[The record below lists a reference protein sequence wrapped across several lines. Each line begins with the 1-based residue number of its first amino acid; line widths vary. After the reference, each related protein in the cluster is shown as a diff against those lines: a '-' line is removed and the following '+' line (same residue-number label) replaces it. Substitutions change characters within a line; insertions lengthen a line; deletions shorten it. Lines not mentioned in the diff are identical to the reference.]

1 MIVLG
6 IETSGYEGSIA
17 LLRDHVSLGEKRLN
31 QPGRRHAQSL
41 VREIDELLKQNSLKS
56 SDVELVAVSRGP
68 GSFTGLR
75 VGMVFAKTF
84 AYAAQCRFI
93 EIDTF
98 EVIAENLPHT
108 ISQVLIIEDA
118 QRDDLFVGEYVRNP
132 TNGWNQV
139 SPIRIVSRDE
149 FLTNRSSTDTIT
161 GPGIKKLGE
170 FNCVG
175 NWLTESSMS
184 QPQAGVVAKLGQ
196 RYGTAENQRSYSGNA
211 DFWKAIPF
219 YLRQSAA
226 EEKRAASPSAN

>member
-17 LLRDHVSLGEKRLN
+17 LLRDGLVLGEKRLN

-41 VREIDELLKQNSLKS
+41 VLEVGELLKQNSLKS
-56 SDVELVAVSRGP
+56 ADIELVAVSRGP

-84 AYAAQCRFI
+84 AYATQCRFI

-98 EVIAENLPHT
+98 EVIAENLPNYVK
-108 ISQVLIIEDA
+108 QVIIIEDA
-118 QRDDLFVGEYVRNP
+118 QRDDLFVGEYQRNDADE
-132 TNGWNQV
+132 WSQV

-149 FLTNRSSTDTIT
+149 FLSKRIPTDTIT
-161 GPGIKKLGE
+161 GPGVKKQGE
-170 FNCVG
+170 FTSAG
-175 NWLTESSMS
+175 NWLRELEIS
-184 QPQAGVVAKLGQ
+184 QPQAGVLAKLGH
-196 RYGTAENQRSYSGNA
+196 RYGTAENQKSYSGNT

-226 EEKRAASPSAN
+226 EEKRAASASS

>member
-17 LLRDHVSLGEKRLN
+17 LLRDNDSLGEKRLN
-31 QPGRRHAQSL
+31 QPGRRHAQAL
-41 VREIDELLKQNSLKS
+41 VREIDELLKQNGLIS
-56 SDVELVAVSRGP
+56 SDVDLVAVSRGP

-98 EVIAENLPHT
+98 EAIAENLPQT
-108 ISQVLIIEDA
+108 IRQVLIIEDA
-118 QRDDLFVGEYVRNP
+118 QRDDLFVGEYVRDQA
-132 TNGWNQV
+132 NGWNQV

-149 FLTNRSSTDTIT
+149 FLKDRMPSDTIT
-161 GPGIKKLGE
+161 GPGIKKLGD
-170 FNCVG
+170 FNSAG
-175 NWLTESSMS
+175 NWLNEVDVS

-196 RYGTAENQRSYSGNA
+196 RYGTADSHQSYSGNT
-211 DFWKAIPF
+211 DLWKAIPF

-226 EEKRAASPSAN
+226 EEKRAASASS